1 MSDGD
6 QDGAGQIAAP
16 GFEAVE
22 AAFRRMVNR
31 QAGTGAA
38 LCVRYEGDV
47 VIDVWGGYADEV
59 RTRPWARDTIAM
71 AYSVSKPLVAV
82 CALKL
87 VDEGRLGLD
96 EPMQRYWPE
105 LRAAATVRQVLS
117 HQAGVVALGR
127 PVPTEVFFDWDAMCG
142 LLAEQEPTWAPGSA
156 HGESALFFGHLVGE
170 LVRRV
175 DGRSVGLFLRE
186 EICDPNGIDFAFGL
200 TAVEQLRVADITGL
214 ENIRGPQ
221 ANPDRPA
228 LYELA
233 ISNPPGS
240 RHPGTVNST
249 AWRSAEIPAINGHGS
264 ARGLAGFYQALLD
277 GRILSSDLLCEA
289 TSVQCRGIDRV
300 FGWENA
306 WGLGF
311 GVDPDGFGMGGLGGS
326 YAGVSVAGGFVIAFV
341 TATMGTHERV
351 DHLDNVLRGCLGL
364 PPLVQR

>member
-1 MSDGD
+1 MGDDD
-6 QDGAGQIAAP
+6 QDGTERMTDPRFGPVA
-16 GFEAVE
+16 
-22 AAFRRMVNR
+22 AAFRQVVEQ

-38 LCVRYEGDV
+38 LCARYEGDV
-47 VIDVWGGYADEV
+47 VIDVWGGYADEA
-59 RTRPWARDTIAM
+59 RTRPWIRDTIAM
-71 AYSVSKPLVAV
+71 PYSVSKPLVAV

-105 LRAAATVRQVLS
+105 FRAAATVRQVLS
-117 HQAGVVALGR
+117 HQAGVVALDR
-127 PVPTEVFFDWDAMCG
+127 AAPTEVFFDWDAMCA
-142 LLAEQEPTWAPGSA
+142 LLAEQEPTWPPGSA

-175 DGRSVGLFLRE
+175 DGRSVGAFLRE
-186 EICDPNGIDFAFGL
+186 EICQPNGIDFAFGL
-200 TAVEQLRVADITGL
+200 TAAEQLRVADVTCL
-214 ENIRGPQ
+214 ENISRPQ
-221 ANPDRPA
+221 ADPGA
-228 LYELA
+228 AVLYELA

-240 RHPGTVNST
+240 RDPSVVNSS

-264 ARGLAGFYQALLD
+264 ARALATFYQALLD
-277 GRILSSDLLCEA
+277 GRIVSYDLLRQA
-289 TSVQCRGIDRV
+289 TTVQCRGVDRV

-341 TATMGTHERV
+341 TATMGTHERF

-364 PPLVQR
+364 PPLA